1 MLQDK
6 YVACGFVEAA
16 AVLVS
21 GADRKLHKG
30 GLVTLNALL
39 ARSRFFFV
47 FFLLVFYYSLNHL
60 LTLPAFS
67 RSSRGAQDRL
77 HHFLVRA
84 REHADAHATH
94 AHADAHTRGLGVP
107 PKRKKEA
114 EEEAEEKE
122 AFAPRGQ
129 ELLRN
134 IADIL
139 ESGGRTLQRYKLRTS
154 YKRL

>member
-47 FFLLVFYYSLNHL
+47 FFLFLIQSQLAAGAEQVVASELSLLALLV
-60 LTLPAFS
+60 
-67 RSSRGAQDRL
+67 
-77 HHFLVRA
+77 
-84 REHADAHATH
+84 
-94 AHADAHTRGLGVP
+94 
-107 PKRKKEA
+107 
-114 EEEAEEKE
+114 EEY
-122 AFAPRGQ
+122 
-129 ELLRN
+129 
-134 IADIL
+134 
-139 ESGGRTLQRYKLRTS
+139 TY
-154 YKRL
+154 